1 MSLIDFLHSRR
12 SVSVKLLAEPGPDQP
27 ALDAI
32 LQAATRVPD
41 HGKLAPWKIVVLEDN
56 AREQLG
62 EVTAARFRALTPD
75 ASAEQVAAELSRFNR
90 APLVLCVLSIPKLG
104 RIPVWEQELSAGAVC
119 THILHGAAA
128 LGYGACW
135 LTEWV
140 AFDAEVNAHLLQGEE
155 GRIAGFIYIGTPT
168 AKPEE
173 RPRPERSEVV
183 RYY

>member
-1 MSLIDFLHSRR
+1 MSLIEFLHSRR
-12 SVSVKLLAEPGPDQP
+12 SVSVKMLAKPGPDQT

-32 LQAATRVPD
+32 LRAATRVPD
-41 HGKLAPWKIVVLEDN
+41 HGKLAPWRIVVIEDV

-62 EVTAARFRALTPD
+62 EVAAARFRALNTG
-75 ASAEQVAAELSRFNR
+75 ATAEQVAAELARFTR
-90 APLVLCVLSIPKLG
+90 APLVLCVLSIPKEG
-104 RIPVWEQELSAGAVC
+104 RIPVWEQELSVGAVC
-119 THILHGAAA
+119 THILHAAAA
-128 LGYGACW
+128 LGYGANW

-140 AFDAEVNAHLLQGEE
+140 AFDEQIAAHMLQGEA

-173 RPRPERSEVV
+173 RPRPELSQVV

>member
-12 SVSVKLLAEPGPDQP
+12 SVSVKMLAEPGPDQS

-41 HGKLAPWKIVVLEDN
+41 HGKLAPWKIVVIEDN

-62 EVTAARFRALTPD
+62 EVTAARFRALNPD
-75 ASAEQVAAELSRFNR
+75 ATAEQVAAELARFTR
-90 APLVLCVLSIPKLG
+90 APLVLCVLSVPKLG

-119 THILHGAAA
+119 THILHAAAA
-128 LGYGACW
+128 LGFGANW

-140 AFDAEVNAHLLQGEE
+140 AFDDQIAAHLLQGEE

-168 AKPEE
+168 AKPDE
-173 RPRPERSEVV
+173 RPRPERSQVV